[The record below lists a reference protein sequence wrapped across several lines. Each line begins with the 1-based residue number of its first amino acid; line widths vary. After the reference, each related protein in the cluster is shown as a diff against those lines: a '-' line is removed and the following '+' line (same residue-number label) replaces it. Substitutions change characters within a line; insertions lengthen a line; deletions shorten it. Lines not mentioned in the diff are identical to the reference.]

1 MCNFRTLRAD
11 EIECRVSKVGPGYV
25 TCLLYKTAR
34 TDMDLLDETVG
45 SLNWQVDYEEIHGN
59 LFCTISIYD
68 EQRDRW
74 IKKSNCGIESRPDDG
89 NEKKGEASD
98 AMKRAGFC
106 WGIGR
111 ELYTSPSI
119 FIRTQTSDKDGKKI
133 NHYYDVAEIG
143 YDNARR
149 ISKLVLTEKGNV
161 VFEWEADTY
170 KNMPT
175 ETPISMMKNQI
186 LALVDGDID
195 RIEAYVSK
203 KFPGMNFDQLNAEE
217 LNAVK
222 MKILQYKA
230 DAPVKG
236 GPDVLQTIK
245 LAQKV
250 N

>member
-11 EIECRVSKVGPGYV
+11 EIECRVAKAGNGYV

-45 SLNWQVDYEEIHGN
+45 ALNWQVDYEEVHGN
-59 LFCTISIYD
+59 LFCTIAIYD

-74 IKKSNCGIESRPDDG
+74 ITKSNCGIESKEDNG

-111 ELYTSPSI
+111 ELYTAPSI
-119 FIRTQTSDKDGKKI
+119 FIRTKTIDDKGNKI
-133 NHYYDVAEIG
+133 NHYYDVDEIE
-143 YDNARR
+143 YDKSRR
-149 ISKLVLTEKGNV
+149 ISKLVLTEKGNE
-161 VFEWEADTY
+161 VFRWEEDTY
-170 KNMPT
+170 KKAPT
-175 ETPISMMKNQI
+175 ETSREMLQQQI
-186 LALVDGDID
+186 LTLMDGDID
-195 RIEAYVSK
+195 RIETFCFK
-203 KFPGMNFDQLNAEE
+203 KFAKSFYQLEEDE
-217 LNAVK
+217 LNEVK
-222 MKILQYKA
+222 IRAAKSKM
-230 DAPVKG
+230 DEPVKG

-245 LAQKV
+245 LAKKV